1 MSKGSR
7 RTILVV
13 EDEYM
18 IATDLARSLEDL
30 GMTVLGP
37 AASVADALLLL
48 DDEPAPDAAIL
59 DVNLGREKVFA
70 LADTLQKRGVP
81 FVFATGYDHW
91 AIPST
96 YAHIRRFEKPV
107 DIRALTDAL
116 PR

>member
-1 MSKGSR
+1 MTKGSR
-7 RTILVV
+7 LTILVV

-18 IATDLARSLEDL
+18 IAADLARSLEDL
-30 GMTVLGP
+30 GMAVLGP

-48 DDEPAPDAAIL
+48 NGEPGPDAAIL
-59 DVNLGREKVFA
+59 DVNLGGERVFA

-81 FVFATGYDHW
+81 FVFATGYDDW

-107 DIRALTDAL
+107 DIRALTEAL
-116 PR
+116 QR